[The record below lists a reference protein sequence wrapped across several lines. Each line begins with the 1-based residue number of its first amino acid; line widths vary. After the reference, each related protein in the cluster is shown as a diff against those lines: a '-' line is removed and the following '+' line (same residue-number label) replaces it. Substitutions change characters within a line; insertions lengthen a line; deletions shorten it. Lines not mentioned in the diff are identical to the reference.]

1 MSVEHSTATGVSI
14 ERGTSEARSDL
25 ATGVSIERG
34 TSELAARPRTLTL
47 PAHISFATPIPGFE
61 DERDFTV
68 SALDSHGVLYA
79 LRSAKTPGLRFV
91 VAAPGRFFPEYAPLL
106 DASDVSALGVEDG
119 DEVLLLVIVTVTNG
133 ISDATA
139 NLLAPIVIA
148 ADRGTALQ
156 LVLSDVDLPLRAPL
170 LQQAG

>member
-1 MSVEHSTATGVSI
+1 MDVSI
-14 ERGTSEARSDL
+14 ERGTSEARS
-25 ATGVSIERG
+25 GPIGMNRVH
-34 TSELAARPRTLTL
+34 TSERTAGEVSTL
-47 PAHISFATPIPGFE
+47 PRPAATLPDRISFATPIPGFE

-91 VAAPGRFFPEYAPLL
+91 VASPGRFFPEYAPLL
-106 DASDVSALGVEDG
+106 DASDVSALGVADG
-119 DEVLLLVIVTVTNG
+119 DEVMLLVIVTVTNG
-133 ISDATA
+133 IGDATA

-148 ADRGTALQ
+148 AERGTALQ
-156 LVLSDVDLPLRAPL
+156 LVLADSELPLRAPL

>member
-1 MSVEHSTATGVSI
+1 VIVERGTSEERSEMTAGRVSI
-14 ERGTSEARSDL
+14 ERGTSEERSEMT
-25 ATGVSIERG
+25 AGS
-34 TSELAARPRTLTL
+34 RTVTL
-47 PAHISFATPIPGFE
+47 PDRITFATPIPGFE

-68 SALDSHGVLYA
+68 SALDANGVLYA

-91 VAAPGRFFPEYAPLL
+91 VAAPGRFFPEYAPPL
-106 DASDVSALGVEDG
+106 DASDVSALGVDDG

-156 LVLSDVDLPLRAPL
+156 LVLADVDLPLRAPL